1 MLGGGTCFVPV
12 SSSFHSLPPITLLT
26 YFVTFFL
33 GVLKI
38 LPISGEEVEEG
49 ETAFS
54 ITDFLGLVFPFMVFR
69 ILLRPCIFF
78 FLSLFCQRCYVPGME
93 QGAGISELGL
103 RKPVLKNLA
112 HPGRK

>member
-49 ETAFS
+49 EMAFS

-78 FLSLFCQRCYVPGME
+78 FFLYSVNAVMYQAWSKVLGFQSLV
-93 QGAGISELGL
+93 LG
-103 RKPVLKNLA
+103 NQS
-112 HPGRK
+112 